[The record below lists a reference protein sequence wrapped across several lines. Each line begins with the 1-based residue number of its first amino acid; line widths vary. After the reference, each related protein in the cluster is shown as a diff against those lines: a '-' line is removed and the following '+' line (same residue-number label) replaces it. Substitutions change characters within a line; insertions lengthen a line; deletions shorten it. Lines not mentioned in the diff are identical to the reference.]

1 MHPPPPTGS
10 QRAIVVGTG
19 IIPNRKGHPLIQRW
33 YGVRFLAG
41 KLAAILNL
49 EQVLAR
55 TRFSGNHPNGVE
67 SKRPIHELRKE
78 VGSLIADE
86 HGIYA
91 ASRFMRHADIRI
103 TAASYLDKK
112 KRIVAPI

>member
-1 MHPPPPTGS
+1 MKIFEELATWLRS
-10 QRAIVVGTG
+10 Q
-19 IIPNRKGHPLIQRW
+19 
-33 YGVRFLAG
+33 
-41 KLAAILNL
+41 
-49 EQVLAR
+49 
-55 TRFSGNHPNGVE
+55 GVE

>member
-1 MHPPPPTGS
+1 VNDSHSGEGSPHGGTADSVPEQFVPLDSYRCFKVFRALTGWLRT
-10 QRAIVVGTG
+10 Q
-19 IIPNRKGHPLIQRW
+19 
-33 YGVRFLAG
+33 GVL
-41 KLAAILNL
+41 
-49 EQVLAR
+49 
-55 TRFSGNHPNGVE
+55 

-112 KRIVAPI
+112 KRIIAPF

>member
-1 MHPPPPTGS
+1 M
-10 QRAIVVGTG
+10 
-19 IIPNRKGHPLIQRW
+19 L
-33 YGVRFLAG
+33 
-41 KLAAILNL
+41 
-49 EQVLAR
+49 
-55 TRFSGNHPNGVE
+55 

-78 VGSLIADE
+78 VGPLISDE

-112 KRIVAPI
+112 KRIVAPF